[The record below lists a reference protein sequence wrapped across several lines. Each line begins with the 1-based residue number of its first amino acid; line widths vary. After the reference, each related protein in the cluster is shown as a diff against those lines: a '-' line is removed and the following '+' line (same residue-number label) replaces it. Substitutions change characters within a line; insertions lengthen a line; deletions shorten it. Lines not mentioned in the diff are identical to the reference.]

1 MNAGA
6 DAATRLAT
14 ADGLAARFE
23 ESFAQVNEMALD
35 LGFAGAPQ
43 IGLRNGDAV
52 ERVAAIDALVR
63 ADDLSV
69 FQRERVE

>member
-1 MNAGA
+1 MWWTGA
-6 DAATRLAT
+6 PGNR
-14 ADGLAARFE
+14 GRLAARFE

-35 LGFAGAPQ
+35 LGFAGATQ
-43 IGLRNGDAV
+43 IGRRNGDAV